1 MTPYY
6 YKIQRIVDGNS
17 GEIISQEILDTTTSP
32 IEQDDI
38 VLFNGDIVELI
49 FLTPDEY
56 TDALQ
61 DLEFRK
67 AQSLESWKDE
77 DSVSFPDPCEAN
89 E

>member
-6 YKIQRIVDGNS
+6 YKIQRIVDGTS
-17 GEIISQEILDTTTSP
+17 GEVLSQEVLDTVQSP
-32 IEQDDI
+32 VEQPSI
-38 VLFNGDIVELI
+38 TLFNGDIVELI

-56 TDALQ
+56 TDTLQ
-61 DLEFRK
+61 DFEFRK
-67 AQSLESWKDE
+67 AQSLESWREE

>member
-6 YKIQRIVDGNS
+6 YKIQRIVDGIS
-17 GEIISQEILDTTTSP
+17 GEIISLEVLDTTTSP

-38 VLFNGDIVELI
+38 VLFNGDIVDLI

>member
-6 YKIQRIVDGNS
+6 YKIQRIVDGTS
-17 GEIISQEILDTTTSP
+17 GEVLSQEVLDTVQSP
-32 IEQDDI
+32 VEQPSI
-38 VLFNGDIVELI
+38 TLFNGDIVELI

-56 TDALQ
+56 TDTLQ
-61 DLEFRK
+61 DFEFRK
-67 AQSLESWKDE
+67 AQSLESWRDE

>member
-6 YKIQRIVDGNS
+6 YKIQRIVDGIS
-17 GEIISQEILDTTTSP
+17 GEVLSQEVLDTVEIP
-32 IEQDDI
+32 VEQPSI
-38 VLFNGDIVELI
+38 TLFNGDIVELI

-56 TDALQ
+56 TDTLQ
-61 DLEFRK
+61 DFEFRK

>member
-6 YKIQRIVDGNS
+6 YKIQRIVDGIS
-17 GEIISQEILDTTTSP
+17 GEVLSQKVLDTVQSP
-32 IEQDDI
+32 VEQPSI
-38 VLFNGDIVELI
+38 TLFNGDIVELI

-56 TDALQ
+56 TDTLQ
-61 DLEFRK
+61 DFEFRK
-67 AQSLESWKDE
+67 AQSLESWREE

>member
-6 YKIQRIVDGNS
+6 YKIQRIIDSIS
-17 GEIISQEILDTTTSP
+17 GEVLSQEVLDTVQSP
-32 IEQDDI
+32 VEQPSI
-38 VLFNGDIVELI
+38 TLFNGDIVELI

-56 TDALQ
+56 TDTLQ
-61 DLEFRK
+61 DFEFRK

>member
-6 YKIQRIVDGNS
+6 YKIQRIVDGIS
-17 GEIISQEILDTTTSP
+17 GEIISLEVLDTTTSP

-77 DSVSFPDPCEAN
+77 DSVSFPDPCEAT

>member
-6 YKIQRIVDGNS
+6 YKIQRIVDGIS

-56 TDALQ
+56 TDTLQ
-61 DLEFRK
+61 DFEFRK
-67 AQSLESWKDE
+67 AQSLESWREE

>member
-6 YKIQRIVDGNS
+6 YKIQRIVDGIS

-61 DLEFRK
+61 DFEFRK

-77 DSVSFPDPCEAN
+77 DSVSFPDPCEAV

>member
-6 YKIQRIVDGNS
+6 YKIQRIVDGIS
-17 GEIISQEILDTTTSP
+17 GEVLSQEVLDTVQSP
-32 IEQDDI
+32 VEQPSI
-38 VLFNGDIVELI
+38 TLFNGDIVELI

-56 TDALQ
+56 TDTLQ
-61 DLEFRK
+61 DFEFRK

>member
-6 YKIQRIVDGNS
+6 YKIQRIVDGIS

-56 TDALQ
+56 TDTLQ
-61 DLEFRK
+61 DFEFRK

-77 DSVSFPDPCEAN
+77 DSISFPDPCEAT

>member
-6 YKIQRIVDGNS
+6 YKIQRTLDGTS
-17 GEIISQEILDTTTSP
+17 GEVLSQEVLDTVEVP
-32 IEQDDI
+32 VEQPSI
-38 VLFNGDIVELI
+38 TLFNGDIVELI
-49 FLTPDEY
+49 FLSPDEY
-56 TDALQ
+56 TDTLQ
-61 DLEFRK
+61 DFELLK

>member
-6 YKIQRIVDGNS
+6 YKIQRIVDGIS

-67 AQSLESWKDE
+67 AQSLESWREE

>member
-6 YKIQRIVDGNS
+6 YKIQQIIDCVS
-17 GEIISQEILDTTTSP
+17 GEVISQEVLDTVQTPVEQPP
-32 IEQDDI
+32 IT
-38 VLFNGDIVELI
+38 LFSGDIVELI

-67 AQSLESWKDE
+67 AQSLEAWKDE
-77 DSVSFPDPCEAN
+77 DSVSFPDPCEAI

>member
-6 YKIQRIVDGNS
+6 YKIQRIIDGIS
-17 GEIISQEILDTTTSP
+17 GEVISQEVLDTVQTPVEHPP
-32 IEQDDI
+32 IT
-38 VLFNGDIVELI
+38 LFSGDIVELI

-56 TDALQ
+56 TDTLQ
-61 DLEFRK
+61 DFELTE

-77 DSVSFPDPCEAN
+77 DSISFPDPCEAT

>member
-6 YKIQRIVDGNS
+6 YKIQQIVDGIT
-17 GEIISQEILDTTTSP
+17 GEVISQQVLDTVDSP
-32 IEQDDI
+32 VEQPPI
-38 VLFNGDIVELI
+38 TLFSGDIVELI

-67 AQSLESWKDE
+67 AQSLEAWKDE

>member
-6 YKIQRIVDGNS
+6 YKIQRIIDGIS

>member
-6 YKIQRIVDGNS
+6 YKIQRIVDGIS
-17 GEIISQEILDTTTSP
+17 GEIISLEVLDTTTSP

-38 VLFNGDIVELI
+38 VLFNGDIVDLI

-67 AQSLESWKDE
+67 AQ
-77 DSVSFPDPCEAN
+77 
-89 E
+89 